1 MRLPMR
7 CLIAVCLL
15 FPGTGRAQ
23 TEGTYLYEVSLLR
36 AAPGRFA
43 DFIDAV
49 RADSALSVEAGDAV
63 PFVIRHSQGDH
74 WDFLRITPIESFAA
88 YHAPD
93 RSARRA
99 RVWNGARGR
108 ALRARLDSVTA
119 HREEWFAHSVAVDD
133 LAERFRGMGLFHVE
147 MFVGLAGRRTDLVEQ
162 RRMENRYYD
171 ELDRQLNVIFVRA
184 GGSHWDAM
192 TIGFYTDLQAFASA
206 GAQHTMDEQESAARA
221 AGFDGVDAIAPYL
234 RSLLSRHHD
243 TLGRVP

>member
-162 RRMENRYYD
+162 RRRRSD
-171 ELDRQLNVIFVRA
+171 STPTCRRSRPRA
-184 GGSHWDAM
+184 RSTRW
-192 TIGFYTDLQAFASA
+192 TN
-206 GAQHTMDEQESAARA
+206 
-221 AGFDGVDAIAPYL
+221 
-234 RSLLSRHHD
+234 RSLQRGPPDLTASTRSRP
-243 TLGRVP
+243 TYARC